1 MFENINTRW
10 VIDWDTKSYIF
21 VVNRQQNKYNT
32 FRKCCLILILHS
44 FKISLT
50 QSCYIT
56 LLQPAVLCNEYYILM
71 ILCVQRSLF
80 AILLLIITQNM
91 LSLSIYFIYLE
102 YLFHL
107 FIHGIVSS
115 ILSEQL
121 SKRVLPSLLKH
132 LHRNR
137 WN

>member
-80 AILLLIITQNM
+80 AILLLIITQNYV
-91 LSLSIYFIYLE
+91 IFE